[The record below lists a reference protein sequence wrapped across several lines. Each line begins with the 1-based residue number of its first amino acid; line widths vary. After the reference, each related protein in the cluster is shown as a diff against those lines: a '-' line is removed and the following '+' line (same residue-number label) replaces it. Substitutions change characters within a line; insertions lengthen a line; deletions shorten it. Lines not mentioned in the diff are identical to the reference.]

1 MKLRMLKII
10 PVAAL
15 ALLFAGCSTT
25 GGDKGE
31 VKDGAPVTDAG
42 TSGTGTDEGAQI
54 TGASEGSEWTGNPLD
69 NPDSM
74 LSVRVIYFD
83 YDIADVREDFRDAV
97 IAHGEYLATNPAV
110 TVTIEG
116 HADERGSREYNI
128 GLGERRANAVTAM
141 LMAQGVSQDQITTI
155 SYGEERPEA
164 MGSNED
170 SWSQNRRA
178 VFLY

>member
-31 VKDGAPVTDAG
+31 DQDGAPVTDAG
-42 TSGTGTDEGAQI
+42 ARGTDEGGAQI
-54 TGASEGSEWTGNPLD
+54 RGASEGGEWTGNPLD
-69 NPDSM
+69 NPESM
-74 LSVRVIYFD
+74 LSVRVIYFE
-83 YDIADVREDFRDAV
+83 YDIADVREDFRDV
-97 IAHGEYLATNPAV
+97 VVAHGEYLATNPAV